1 MSLVRIVNLRKFY
14 EGYEAVKELS
24 LEIAPGEFFCLLGP
38 SGCGKTTTLR
48 CVAGFERL
56 DSGDILFGDKSVV
69 ELPPHRRQIGMVF
82 QNYALFPHLSVY
94 DNVAYGLHA
103 QGVKSRDV
111 PARVRKALDLVR
123 LEEYFEKRYPAE
135 LSGGQQQRVA
145 LARALVVEPR
155 VLLLDEPLSNL
166 DARLRDSTR
175 SEMRQLQRRL
185 GLTALYVTHDQVEA
199 MTLADRIGVMQNG
212 VLCQVGTPE
221 EIYRRPVTRF
231 VALFLGD
238 CNLFTGGIDNGRFV
252 VDDLLQLPLRPGLP
266 SGRNYTAVGFR
277 PEEAHFHAPGE
288 PLGAEFVLLGEGRVV
303 AAYWTGALTEVH
315 LSVDPHVFRGLQ
327 LGRDGRPAPRVGDT
341 LALAVHRDALLFF
354 E

>member
-1 MSLVRIVNLRKFY
+1 MISVRIIDLCKCYR
-14 EGYEAVKELS
+14 GYDAVRHLN
-24 LEIAPGEFFCLLGP
+24 LEIAEGEFFCLLGP

-48 CVAGFERL
+48 CVAGFETL

-69 ELPPHRRQIGMVF
+69 DLPPHRRHVGMVF

-94 DNVAYGLHA
+94 DNVAYGLEA
-103 QGVKSRDV
+103 QGVKSRDL
-111 PARVRKALDLVR
+111 PARVHKALDLVR
-123 LEEYFEKRYPAE
+123 MEEFERRYPAE

-212 VLCQVGTPE
+212 VLCQVGSPE
-221 EIYRRPVTRF
+221 EIYRRPRTKF

-238 CNLFTGGIDNGRFV
+238 CNLFHGGIEHGYFV
-252 VDDLLQLPLRPGLP
+252 VDDILQFPLPGDRPYPTGA
-266 SGRNYTAVGFR
+266 TAAGFR
-277 PEEAHFHAPGE
+277 PEEAHFHSPGE
-288 PLGAEFVLLGEGRVV
+288 RLPEDFITLGEGRVV
-303 AAYWTGALTEVH
+303 TTNWTGALTEIH
-315 LSVDPHVFRGLQ
+315 LSVEPHTFRGLQ
-327 LGRDGRPAPRVGDT
+327 LGRDGRTPPRVGEN
-341 LALAVHRDALLFF
+341 LALSIHRDALLFF